1 MRHDRWRD
9 VYAAVAACPASFR
22 DIDYSPRLRNGALKT
37 DMTRRSQ
44 IEVKR
49 QVKPRPFDVT
59 GTDVCLSATAAPRR
73 VLDGRRRP
81 RDTRRMGPSSIK
93 ATDAL
98 SQDAFALYSP
108 SVGCRSVRGDSPL
121 ERPRILRELTTTS
134 ESSSSSESVLKAILS
149 TSCSVRDMANAKMSC
164 QRERWRREVVVKRR
178 NDSQSHSR
186 PSHPR
191 VARALPSF
199 NAALTT
205 ELATF
210 SEKCALST
218 QRDAKCPA
226 NAIICLVCARSRSPA
241 PFNTS
246 HTQGS
251 TSRARS
257 LRRNFGAALMLL
269 RLGVVFVSRRMRKA
283 ALICWITT
291 SFYCALR
298 TVISRRFDP

>member
-1 MRHDRWRD
+1 MARRICGSR
-9 VYAAVAACPASFR
+9 R
-22 DIDYSPRLRNGALKT
+22 LPRLLSRPRLLAPTKEWSLKDRYDAKEPDRSQKTSETPPLRRHRNG
-37 DMTRRSQ
+37 R
-44 IEVKR
+44 
-49 QVKPRPFDVT
+49 
-59 GTDVCLSATAAPRR
+59 VCLSATAAPRR

-81 RDTRRMGPSSIK
+81 RDTRGMGPSSIK

-164 QRERWRREVVVKRR
+164 QRERWRWEVVVKRR

-186 PSHPR
+186 PSHPH

-210 SEKCALST
+210 SENAPCLLNETLSVQRTQLSAWSARVRGRLQLST
-218 QRDAKCPA
+218 HRIHRDRPA
-226 NAIICLVCARSRSPA
+226 EPV
-241 PFNTS
+241 PFGETL
-246 HTQGS
+246 QQ
-251 TSRARS
+251 
-257 LRRNFGAALMLL
+257 L
-269 RLGVVFVSRRMRKA
+269 
-283 ALICWITT
+283 
-291 SFYCALR
+291 
-298 TVISRRFDP
+298 